1 MIGKVLQHGNV
12 EVYRKIFENGPR
24 ERSAT
29 AALKFSPLVRVV
41 DRLQVVASLLA
52 VLAVAAAVPLV
63 VRFGESVYDS
73 QVRRFATEAA
83 TRHRV
88 DAVVVNPDTLI
99 GDQRKRASSSEWVQW
114 FANDETWDGVVQLSR
129 SVKPGEGVQI
139 WVDDHKDV
147 TSAPRTSADATSDGR
162 RRGSSGV
169 AVRHRA
175 LYRSRYAASAHSG
188 LDPIS
193 KLGSRDSGPAGR
205 QRRWMGDA
213 QRMRP
218 DRPYSN

>member
-83 TRHRV
+83 ITSPCRCRGGEPGHV
-88 DAVVVNPDTLI
+88 D
-99 GDQRKRASSSEWVQW
+99 R
-114 FANDETWDGVVQLSR
+114 
-129 SVKPGEGVQI
+129 
-139 WVDDHKDV
+139 
-147 TSAPRTSADATSDGR
+147 
-162 RRGSSGV
+162 
-169 AVRHRA
+169 
-175 LYRSRYAASAHSG
+175 
-188 LDPIS
+188 
-193 KLGSRDSGPAGR
+193 
-205 QRRWMGDA
+205 
-213 QRMRP
+213 
-218 DRPYSN
+218 

>member
-52 VLAVAAAVPLV
+52 VLAVAAAVPFV

-99 GDQRKRASSSEWVQW
+99 GDQPKRASSSEWVQW

-147 TSAPRTSADATSDGR
+147 TSAPRTSADATSD
-162 RRGSSGV
+162 S
-169 AVRHRA
+169 
-175 LYRSRYAASAHSG
+175 
-188 LDPIS
+188 
-193 KLGSRDSGPAGR
+193 
-205 QRRWMGDA
+205 
-213 QRMRP
+213 
-218 DRPYSN
+218 